1 MVIATLV
8 IGNNLYN
15 NLSLGLLSSAFD
27 GNVPYFAF
35 IIKLILTT
43 LCLGA
48 GYQGGEVTPLFVIG
62 ATLGAT
68 LSPVLGTPFAFAAA
82 LGLVG
87 VFSGATNA
95 PIASFMMYL
104 ELFGANNILF
114 AIIVCVLTVFISGKK
129 GIYASQLWN
138 E

>member
-1 MVIATLV
+1 M
-8 IGNNLYN
+8 GPN
-15 NLSLGLLSSAFD
+15 F
-27 GNVPYFAF
+27 
-35 IIKLILTT
+35 
-43 LCLGA
+43 
-48 GYQGGEVTPLFVIG
+48 
-62 ATLGAT
+62 
-68 LSPVLGTPFAFAAA
+68 TPFAFAAA

-129 GIYASQLWN
+129 GIYTSQLWN